1 MAESIKLTGFTC
13 GAFDLLHTGH
23 VLMLREAKEQCD
35 VLIVGLQTDPS
46 IDREDKAKPTQSI
59 FERWT
64 QLESIKYIDKIIPYD
79 SEASL
84 IELLNSIP
92 IDLRIIGEE
101 YKKKEFTGKG
111 LHEVYYYHTT
121 SIKALLKHL
130 YLYFHLFFSI
140 IVIILTV
147 KNFHLIITNSKN

>member
-35 VLIVGLQTDPS
+35 ILIVGLQTDPS

-84 IELLNSIP
+84 MELLNSIP

-111 LHEVYYYHTT
+111 LHEVYYNNRQH
-121 SIKALLKHL
+121 S
-130 YLYFHLFFSI
+130 FSSTELRERI
-140 IVIILTV
+140 RENNG
-147 KNFHLIITNSKN
+147 K

>member
-1 MAESIKLTGFTC
+1 M
-13 GAFDLLHTGH
+13 
-23 VLMLREAKEQCD
+23 
-35 VLIVGLQTDPS
+35 IVGLQTDPS

-84 IELLNSIP
+84 MELLNSIP

-111 LHEVYYYHTT
+111 LHEVYYNNRQH
-121 SIKALLKHL
+121 S
-130 YLYFHLFFSI
+130 FSSTELRERI
-140 IVIILTV
+140 RENNG
-147 KNFHLIITNSKN
+147 K

>member
-64 QLESIKYIDKIIPYD
+64 QLESIKYIDKM
-79 SEASL
+79 L
-84 IELLNSIP
+84 
-92 IDLRIIGEE
+92 
-101 YKKKEFTGKG
+101 
-111 LHEVYYYHTT
+111 
-121 SIKALLKHL
+121 SIKS
-130 YLYFHLFFSI
+130 FM
-140 IVIILTV
+140 
-147 KNFHLIITNSKN
+147 NLI